1 MVDFFTFL
9 KGMLIGFSI
18 AAPVGPIGILC
29 IRRTIAYGRVVG
41 LFTGLGAATAD
52 ALYSIF
58 AVFGLTIVTNFLI
71 GQQFWLQTVGGGFL
85 CYLGVKTMMSKAS
98 VQSAKAQGTKIWSAY
113 ISVFFLTITNP
124 MTILSFIG
132 IFAGLGFSN
141 SQSNIISSSLLV
153 LGVFLGS
160 AFWWLLLSF
169 VVSLVKERIEYKIL
183 SVINRI
189 SGLIILLFGIA
200 SLISSLQ

>member
-1 MVDFFTFL
+1 MEFLIFL
-9 KGMLIGFSI
+9 KGILIGFSI

-71 GQQFWLQTVGGGFL
+71 GQQFWFQLVGGVFL

-98 VQSAKAQGTKIWSAY
+98 EQSAKAHGTKIWSAY

-141 SQSNIISSSLLV
+141 NHSNFISSSLLV

-169 VVSLVKERIEYKIL
+169 VVSLVKHRIEHKML
-183 SVINRI
+183 SMINQI
-189 SGLIILLFGIA
+189 SGLIIFLFGVV
-200 SLISSLQ
+200 SLFSYFR

>member
-1 MVDFFTFL
+1 MECVYF
-9 KGMLIGFSI
+9 
-18 AAPVGPIGILC
+18 C
-29 IRRTIAYGRVVG
+29 
-41 LFTGLGAATAD
+41 
-52 ALYSIF
+52 
-58 AVFGLTIVTNFLI
+58 
-71 GQQFWLQTVGGGFL
+71 
-85 CYLGVKTMMSKAS
+85 
-98 VQSAKAQGTKIWSAY
+98 
-113 ISVFFLTITNP
+113 FFLTITNP

-169 VVSLVKERIEYKIL
+169 VVSLVKERIEYKML

-200 SLISSLQ
+200 SLTSSLQ